1 MAVVSTGQITITDV
15 NDYTYQGT
23 TAPLLSPPL
32 HPINNTPNNQSKP
45 IVPTPSYSLS

>member
-23 TAPLLSPPL
+23 TAPKNPIPNVTVGLTLL
-32 HPINNTPNNQSKP
+32 
-45 IVPTPSYSLS
+45 